1 MKSFGKKLIAF
12 VTSLSLVASST
23 ILSTTATVTAQ
34 ESTGKYNYAE
44 VLQKSLF
51 FYEVQQSG
59 ELPDWN
65 EVEWR
70 GDSTTHDYITGG
82 WFDAGDHVKF
92 NLPMSYSATMMAWG
106 LYAYGD
112 GVEEAG
118 LGEMYRNNLDFVL
131 DYLARCDLGDEVV
144 YQIGDGGADHK
155 WWGSAELIE
164 LEMER
169 PYYTCKASCVTGS
182 MAAAL
187 AAGALALGEDNEKHD
202 YYIEHAKN
210 LFEIAD
216 TYRSDDDYT
225 KAASYYDSWS
235 GFWDQLFWA
244 ANWLY
249 MATGEQEYLDKATSY
264 IPNLNKMNQSTEL
277 SYTWGQCWDDVM
289 QGGMLLYA
297 MNTGDKTYIQ
307 RVNKHLDT
315 WANGTDDK
323 QTTAGGLVWMS
334 QWGSLRYATTAG
346 FLASVW
352 SDYIAE
358 TDPTNSER
366 YQNFAEK
373 QINYCLGDNP
383 NNFSYVI
390 GFGENYPKNPHHRT
404 AQGAWEDLQGAL
416 GYFRHTLY
424 GALVGG
430 PTSADD
436 NAYEDS
442 VDNFQANE
450 VATDYNAGFT
460 ALLCKMVS
468 KYGGEKLEDFP
479 KSEKDTDELDELY
492 VQACLNQ
499 DNANFTELKVLATNH
514 TAWPARYTEDISY
527 RYYFDLSELEG
538 TDYTVDDITVTK
550 GYDEWQNTEIS
561 QPIHYKDNIYY
572 IEIQYGE
579 GSVIAPIGKE
589 QESAELQF
597 RIAMPDASNVW
608 DPTND
613 YSYQGLTN
621 DTQNL
626 YATPYITMYYDGVLV
641 WGTEPDGTTPDDV
654 TTTTTTTTKS
664 TEDTT
669 TTSTSNIDGVDV
681 SFTGEIISIDENN
694 NTFKLKVDGQD
705 DTITINNENNIDISD
720 FKVGDKVDIT
730 GKDIGSGTYYVIL
743 TDIKLSGEVT
753 NTSPSETTVTTNTT
767 SGDFSGTLLGD
778 ANEDGKVNVA
788 DILTIR
794 RSLLHIEDL
803 SEIGS
808 LNADVTRDGVVKV
821 NDITKIRRVL
831 LHIDTDFST
840 SED

>member
-1 MKSFGKKLIAF
+1 MKIFGKKSIAF
-12 VTSLSLVASST
+12 ITSLCLTST
-23 ILSTTATVTAQ
+23 AIPMTVTAQ

-44 VLQKSLF
+44 VLQKSLY

-59 ELPDWN
+59 ELPEWN

-92 NLPMSYSATMMAWG
+92 NLPMSYSATMLAWG

-112 GVEEAG
+112 GVDEAG
-118 LGEMYRNNLDFVL
+118 LGEMYRNNLNFVL

-144 YQIGDGGADHK
+144 YQIGEGGADHK

-187 AAGALALGEDNEKHD
+187 ASGALALGEDDENYD

-225 KAASYYDSWS
+225 QAAGFYDSWS

-297 MNTGDKTYIQ
+297 MNTSDSTYIQ

-323 QTTAGGLVWMS
+323 QTTSGGLAWMS

-346 FLASVW
+346 FLASIW

-358 TDPTNSER
+358 SDPTNSAR
-366 YQNFAEK
+366 YEEFAEK

-390 GFGENYPKNPHHRT
+390 GFGENYPQNPHHRT

-416 GYFRHTLY
+416 GTFRHTLY

-436 NAYEDS
+436 SAYEDS
-442 VDNFQANE
+442 VDNYQANE

-468 KYGGEKLEDFP
+468 KYGGEKLDDFP
-479 KSEKDTDELDELY
+479 QSEKANDEFEELF

-538 TDYTVDDITVTK
+538 TEYTVDDITITK
-550 GYDEWQNTEIS
+550 GYDEWSNTEIS
-561 QPIHYKDNIYY
+561 DPIHYQDNIYY
-572 IEIQYGE
+572 VEIQYGE

-626 YATPYITMYYDGVLV
+626 YVTPYITMYYDGVLV
-641 WGTEPDGTTPDDV
+641 WGTEPDGTTPDDSTPTV
-654 TTTTTTTTKS
+654 TTTTTEPIETTVS
-664 TEDTT
+664 TYTGEEFTYTGTITNID
-669 TTSTSNIDGVDV
+669 SSNI
-681 SFTGEIISIDENN
+681 EIETSSKEIVTMVNDSIDLSN
-694 NTFKLKVDGQD
+694 
-705 DTITINNENNIDISD
+705 
-720 FKVGDKVDIT
+720 FKVGDNVTIHGINPTEFDSYTI
-730 GKDIGSGTYYVIL
+730 IL
-743 TDIKLSGEVT
+743 LDIKLAGDIT
-753 NTSPSETTVTTNTT
+753 TTPSETTTDTDNNPT
-767 SGDFSGTLLGD
+767 GDTLLGD
-778 ANEDGKVNVA
+778 VNEDKKINVADLILLRQNILHTADLTETGSINADVNEDGKCNVA
-788 DILTIR
+788 DLIKIR
-794 RSLLHIEDL
+794 QYILHI
-803 SEIGS
+803 
-808 LNADVTRDGVVKV
+808 
-821 NDITKIRRVL
+821 ITS
-831 LHIDTDFST
+831 FN
-840 SED
+840 